1 MGCAM
6 ASDHPFWAHGL
17 RAVQAARAGQR
28 SFAGLLVHWGRAS
41 GLDTGVELAGH
52 AKPPHR

>member
-28 SFAGLLVHWGRAS
+28 SFAGLLVHWGRAP

-52 AKPPHR
+52 ANPPHR